1 MAETVNAEQLREILS
16 GACQAIVDAREE
28 LGEADRATGDGD
40 HGTGMSRG
48 FGAALT
54 ALKDAELATV
64 GDAFKTVGMAVLNT
78 SGGASGAVFGTMF
91 RAPAKGLS
99 TDVLDDA
106 GYAEALEVSAEKV
119 EARGKASA
127 GQKTML
133 DALIPAAEA
142 ARAAVGQGLPAAAR
156 AAAEAA
162 EKGSEATKDMIAK
175 VGKAKS
181 LGERSLG
188 HKDPGS
194 ISVTI
199 LLNAIADGIDNA

>member
-1 MAETVNAEQLREILS
+1 MAETVNAEQLREILA
-16 GACQAIVDAREE
+16 GACQAIVDARDD
-28 LGEADRATGDGD
+28 LGAADRATGDGD

-54 ALKDAELATV
+54 ALKDADLATV

-91 RAPAKGLS
+91 RAPAKSLS
-99 TDVLDDA
+99 GDELDDA
-106 GYAEALEVSAEKV
+106 GYAGALEASAEKV

-142 ARAAVGQGLPAAAR
+142 ARAAVGQGLPAVAR

-162 EKGSEATKDMIAK
+162 EKGSDATKDMVAK

-188 HKDPGS
+188 HRDPGS
-194 ISVTI
+194 ISVSI